1 MDADYSDSPRPSQF
15 HISLDSQI
23 TSQRMQLTQD
33 LINNN
38 SNRIRTKSP
47 SGLVLEVT
55 SDLSGHRVAAA
66 SPVDQNL
73 CQYFVIT
80 ELPGQEPSYTVENT
94 AATGTFLESTSPAI
108 SAPLTVI
115 ASPRRLYDKSQEWK
129 LIFEENVN
137 GWLVIH

>member
-1 MDADYSDSPRPSQF
+1 
-15 HISLDSQI
+15 
-23 TSQRMQLTQD
+23 MQLTQD